1 MILLHIRL
9 IEVMVN
15 RHGNGASGGKQLLEG
30 YVQCSMAKG
39 GLEEA
44 LCSLGIEEG
53 QMLWQMNR
61 GSKSIHHGGWSSDD
75 GHQSLEGGNLV
86 LL

>member
-44 LCSLGIEEG
+44 LCSLGIEG
-53 QMLWQMNR
+53 RADAVDR